1 MFPFESR
8 WRWVLHSGYLHLVE
22 AIEERMDLFH
32 EPYRSILERRA
43 RGLRVAVSARTVVLV
58 LLNIGIIA
66 RIATEVLAFL
76 PAVETTG
83 TISAIATSLTAL
95 SLVFTGLFLLL
106 SRYLGQLQ
114 ADAVACM
121 ALGTPGAPP
130 VDASEEERL
139 RGLEDDSS
147 GGGWLPPIP
156 SGRKYKTWRK
166 KSDET
171 EKA

>member
-1 MFPFESR
+1 M
-8 WRWVLHSGYLHLVE
+8 VE
-22 AIEERMDLFH
+22 AIEERMNLFH

-66 RIATEVLAFL
+66 RIATEVIAYL
-76 PAVETTG
+76 PAWEPAGV
-83 TISAIATSLTAL
+83 ISTVATSLTAF

-114 ADAVACM
+114 ANVIACM

-130 VDASEEERL
+130 LDQEEEKRL
-139 RGLEDDSS
+139 RGIEKRASEA
-147 GGGWLPPIP
+147 GWLPPIP
-156 SGRKYKTWRK
+156 SERKHKAWRK